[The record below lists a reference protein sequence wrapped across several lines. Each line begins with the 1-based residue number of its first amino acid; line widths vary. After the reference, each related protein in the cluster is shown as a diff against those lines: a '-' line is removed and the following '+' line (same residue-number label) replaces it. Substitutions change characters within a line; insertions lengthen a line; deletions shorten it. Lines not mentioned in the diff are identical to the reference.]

1 MKLFQESP
9 DIKSNSMRRARE
21 FTGWGYV
28 HIGPTVGALLT
39 AFWALAMDYD
49 VHILLHAT
57 ASPTTTELRCT
68 QSRPRPRLVRRSL
81 VRYCQNSV
89 RTPTFFGHNF
99 KETVRLRLIQAD
111 ISKALFGKSDDTDS
125 LLYEQALIFKARL
138 GAWYHA
144 LPEPLSAS
152 KIVYPGHI
160 SLQ

>member
-1 MKLFQESP
+1 MYTYYYMQPPLLPPPSYAVPNP
-9 DIKSNSMRRARE
+9 DLDPDWYGE
-21 FTGWGYV
+21 VW
-28 HIGPTVGALLT
+28 
-39 AFWALAMDYD
+39 
-49 VHILLHAT
+49 
-57 ASPTTTELRCT
+57 
-68 QSRPRPRLVRRSL
+68 

-99 KETVRLRLIQAD
+99 KE
-111 ISKALFGKSDDTDS
+111 FGKSDDTDS

>member
-1 MKLFQESP
+1 VARGLQYTTQAIDLAHGMKLFQESP

-81 VRYCQNSV
+81 GTVLPELCADTYFLRAQLQGDRTTTTDSSRHFQSSV
-89 RTPTFFGHNF
+89 RQVG
-99 KETVRLRLIQAD
+99 
-111 ISKALFGKSDDTDS
+111 
-125 LLYEQALIFKARL
+125 
-138 GAWYHA
+138 
-144 LPEPLSAS
+144 
-152 KIVYPGHI
+152 
-160 SLQ
+160 

>member
-1 MKLFQESP
+1 MYTYYYMQPPLLPPPSYAVPNP
-9 DIKSNSMRRARE
+9 DLDPDWYGE
-21 FTGWGYV
+21 VW
-28 HIGPTVGALLT
+28 
-39 AFWALAMDYD
+39 
-49 VHILLHAT
+49 
-57 ASPTTTELRCT
+57 
-68 QSRPRPRLVRRSL
+68 